1 MIRDLAWKCGQ
12 RFIAGFEGTTVPDDL
27 RRLVKEHKVGNII
40 LFKRNVENR
49 QQLRKL
55 CDDLQELILQE
66 TGLPAFIAI
75 DQEGGCVSRLPD
87 DCAIVP
93 TAMALAATGDPQN
106 AYDAGVITAREL
118 NALGVN
124 FNLAPVMDVNSNPM
138 NPVIGARSY
147 SDDPATVSTFGSA
160 MIRGLE
166 KGGVMSCAKHFPGHG
181 DTAVDSHLGLPKVK
195 KTLEELEA
203 CELIPFRAAIDA
215 GVSAIMTT
223 HILFPK
229 LEKEHLPATMSKTIM
244 QDVLRGRLGYDGLI
258 VSDCMMME
266 AIAKYYGTVPGTLA
280 ACNAGVDM
288 ICICHD
294 PTLTG
299 EACAEVVKNGD
310 SSMTDAAVER
320 IIAAKEKLLSAGDV
334 SIVGCEAHRARNC
347 EMRAASITRVGA
359 EVPKLGGNPFFV
371 GCFPFVPSL
380 VASPIERSVCF
391 PEWMQKQFGGTCMV
405 TEVNPPSASIAAAY
419 KAAKDASCIVLCTFN
434 AHMKQQQ
441 LVLMRALAELGKP
454 MVVCA
459 MRDPYDLMKL
469 PEGACGLLAYEYSL
483 DALEALR
490 PVLAGEMEAE
500 GKLSVRLS

>member
-1 MIRDLAWKCGQ
+1 MIRDLKWKCGQ

-49 QQLRKL
+49 EQLRKL
-55 CDDLQELILQE
+55 CDDLQELVMAE
-66 TGLPAFIAI
+66 TGLPAFISI

-106 AYDAGVITAREL
+106 AYDAGVITAKEL

-124 FNLAPVMDVNSNPM
+124 FNLAPVMDVNSNPL

-147 SDDPATVSTFGSA
+147 SDDPATVCAFGSA
-160 MIRGLE
+160 MIRDLQA
-166 KGGVMSCAKHFPGHG
+166 GGAMSCAKHFPGHG
-181 DTAVDSHLGLPKVK
+181 DTDVDSHLGLPKVE

-203 CELIPFRAAIDA
+203 CELIPFRAAIEAD
-215 GVSAIMTT
+215 VSAIMTT

-229 LEKEHLPATMSKTIM
+229 LEKENLPAKTIM
-244 QDVLRGRLGYDGLI
+244 QDVLRGRLGYQGLI
-258 VSDCMMME
+258 VSDCMMMD
-266 AIAKYYGTVPGTLA
+266 AIAKFYGTVPGTLA

-294 PTLTG
+294 PDLTG
-299 EACAEVVKNGD
+299 QACAAVAENGD
-310 SSMTDAAVER
+310 PVMTDAAAER
-320 IIAAKEKLLSAGDV
+320 IIAAKEKLLASGDV
-334 SIVGCEAHRARNC
+334 SIVGCEAHRQRNR

-359 EVPKLGGNPFFV
+359 AVPKLGDSPFFV

-391 PEWMQKQFGGTCMV
+391 PEWMRKQFGGSCMV
-405 TEVNPPSASIAAAY
+405 TEVNPHSSNIAAACE
-419 KAAKDASCIVLCTFN
+419 AAKDASCIVLCTFN

-441 LVLMRALAELGKP
+441 LVLMRALAELKKP

-483 DALEALR
+483 DALEALK
-490 PVLAGEMEAE
+490 PVLAGEAEAV
-500 GKLSVRLS
+500 GRLSVRL